1 MVRFCRSFGHDS
13 STQLRHT
20 SLQELSLRETLVLR
34 LSRVAGK
41 EFSES
46 RILEGSAVREAQR
59 VQGHRV
65 QGKTGSLSSTVRKE
79 VYTPPL

>member
-13 STQLRHT
+13 STQLRHS

-34 LSRVAGK
+34 LSRVGK

-46 RILEGSAVREAQR
+46 ILEGSAVREAQR
-59 VQGHRV
+59 VQGRA
-65 QGKTGSLSSTVRKE
+65 QGKTGLLSSVRKE
-79 VYTPPL
+79 VYTPAL